1 MIFIGLFLFIAFVVI
16 ALNVYNQS
24 NLSKIEDY
32 LHQNNC
38 QEILYSKGAY
48 KALCENYFIE
58 IKNSFIVDIDKN
70 SKILKYN
77 EIKNLNINNLEIV
90 VNSDYKIKF
99 KNQENLDLFYNHLEK
114 KLNK

>member
-1 MIFIGLFLFIAFVVI
+1 MIFIGLFLFIAFIVI

-24 NLSKIEDY
+24 NLTKIEDY
-32 LHQNNC
+32 LQKNNC
-38 QEILYSKGAY
+38 QEITYSKGSY
-48 KALCENYFIE
+48 KALCSNYFIE

-77 EIKNLNINNLEIV
+77 EIKDLNVKNLEIV

-99 KNQENLDLFYNHLEK
+99 KNKENLDLFFKQIEK
-114 KLNK
+114 KLNR